1 MQSSLAK
8 PRPQTKSRYSELVIL
23 NSPTQ
28 MYFNVQQTTRIY
40 LFRNNS
46 QIQNVKI
53 SWFQSVCYRYDTI
66 TVVRLYRD
74 RCSVSGDNSV
84 ECLYSVLTCVYKHT
98 RSDPTNGCR
107 GRVRFHYVPC
117 IGYITAAVC
126 SVCTC
131 DSSSHVLNELIR
143 APAHVLEASCDTF
156 AAQWDLV
163 LFVKRVEY
171 RSCSVFCVIRR
182 RCEASSITE
191 QVVWDSVLVC
201 VCVRVYEIPTK
212 PCPNSVRDHM
222 SENMMTSSVWPRP
235 SI

>member
-1 MQSSLAK
+1 M
-8 PRPQTKSRYSELVIL
+8 
-23 NSPTQ
+23 
-28 MYFNVQQTTRIY
+28 
-40 LFRNNS
+40 
-46 QIQNVKI
+46 
-53 SWFQSVCYRYDTI
+53 
-66 TVVRLYRD
+66 
-74 RCSVSGDNSV
+74 

-201 VCVRVYEIPTK
+201 VRACVRD
-212 PCPNSVRDHM
+212 PNETLSEFCARSHVRKYDDVISVTEAVNIIVAV
-222 SENMMTSSVWPRP
+222 SCLFGGG
-235 SI
+235 